1 MVAGGT
7 YSVIEKGEGGGT
19 VTPVEPEGDEVTVA
33 QALEVIAALAEN
45 GKTESVYTVT
55 GYVTNIKTAYSSQYN
70 NITLEI
76 ADTKGGTPILT
87 LFRVKP
93 NADSD
98 QAVVAGDKVQ
108 AVGQLQRYVAN
119 GNETPEM
126 VAGGTYSV
134 IEKGEGGGTTP
145 VQPTGD
151 EISVSDA
158 LTLINGLT
166 ENGKTDVTY
175 TIMGY
180 VVAITT
186 EYSDQYN
193 NITFTIADT
202 KGGTVT
208 VTVFRVKPTSDSDK
222 AVAVGDKIVVTGQ
235 LQRYVANGKETPETV
250 AGATF
255 YIIEKGEGGGS
266 VTPANPNYYQKVTT
280 PIANWA
286 GRYLIVYEPKGLA
299 FNGGLDQLDAA
310 GNSIEVEIEN
320 DRIAV
325 TDETKAAE
333 FTIAAYGKGY
343 SIKSASGRY
352 IGQEDNKNGLKAY
365 KSDEILNL
373 IALDA
378 DGAVIKSAGAYLRY
392 NAASN
397 NRRFRYYQSSTYTR
411 QKTVQLYRIMDGS
424 ETPVTPQPTG
434 NEITVAKALEVING
448 LASGATSTADY
459 TVTGY
464 VTNVKTAY
472 SADYNNVTLEI
483 ADTKGGSPILT
494 LFRVKPNAEADKT
507 VAVGDKVTATGKLQR
522 YAANGNETPEM
533 AAGGTYSVIEKGEGG
548 GTTPTPVNPEGEE
561 VNVAKALEI
570 LAGLASGAKTDAK
583 YTVTGYVTSIKDQY
597 SDQYNNIS
605 IYIGDTK
612 NATDVLL
619 LYRVKPNA
627 DADKQVAVGD
637 KVTAVVQLYR
647 YQQAS
652 GDLME
657 TVAGG
662 TYSVIEKNDGTDGPD
677 PVDPV
682 DPAKDAI
689 SVADALAAI
698 AGLAE
703 NGKTE
708 SVCKVVG
715 YVIAVTDPFNSQYG
729 NITFTI
735 GDTKDAT
742 STLTLFRVKPNA
754 DSDKEV
760 KSGDRVVAVGQLQRF
775 VKDGKETPEMV
786 AGGTYSVVPETALE
800 DAELNSGD
808 GKFVIDGQLVIIRG
822 GIWYNAQG
830 LILRR

>member
-1 MVAGGT
+1 
-7 YSVIEKGEGGGT
+7 
-19 VTPVEPEGDEVTVA
+19 
-33 QALEVIAALAEN
+33 
-45 GKTESVYTVT
+45 
-55 GYVTNIKTAYSSQYN
+55 
-70 NITLEI
+70 
-76 ADTKGGTPILT
+76 
-87 LFRVKP
+87 
-93 NADSD
+93 
-98 QAVVAGDKVQ
+98 
-108 AVGQLQRYVAN
+108 
-119 GNETPEM
+119 
-126 VAGGTYSV
+126 
-134 IEKGEGGGTTP
+134 
-145 VQPTGD
+145 
-151 EISVSDA
+151 
-158 LTLINGLT
+158 
-166 ENGKTDVTY
+166 
-175 TIMGY
+175 
-180 VVAITT
+180 
-186 EYSDQYN
+186 
-193 NITFTIADT
+193 
-202 KGGTVT
+202 
-208 VTVFRVKPTSDSDK
+208 
-222 AVAVGDKIVVTGQ
+222 
-235 LQRYVANGKETPETV
+235 
-250 AGATF
+250 
-255 YIIEKGEGGGS
+255 
-266 VTPANPNYYQKVTT
+266 
-280 PIANWA
+280 
-286 GRYLIVYEPKGLA
+286 
-299 FNGGLDQLDAA
+299 
-310 GNSIEVEIEN
+310 
-320 DRIAV
+320 
-325 TDETKAAE
+325 
-333 FTIAAYGKGY
+333 
-343 SIKSASGRY
+343 
-352 IGQEDNKNGLKAY
+352 
-365 KSDEILNL
+365 
-373 IALDA
+373 
-378 DGAVIKSAGAYLRY
+378 
-392 NAASN
+392 
-397 NRRFRYYQSSTYTR
+397 
-411 QKTVQLYRIMDGS
+411 MDGS
-424 ETPVTPQPTG
+424 ETPVTPPQPTG
-434 NEITVAKALEVING
+434 NELTVAQALETISG

-507 VAVGDKVTATGKLQR
+507 VAVGDKVTATGRLQR

-742 STLTLFRVKPNA
+742 STLTLFRVKPTA
-754 DSDKEV
+754 EADKEV
-760 KSGDRVVAVGQLQRF
+760 KAGDRVVAVGQLQRF

-800 DAELNSGD
+800 DVKLNSND
-808 GKFVIDGQLVIIRG
+808 GKFVIDGQLVIIRD

-830 LILRR
+830 IVIRR

>member
-1 MVAGGT
+1 
-7 YSVIEKGEGGGT
+7 
-19 VTPVEPEGDEVTVA
+19 
-33 QALEVIAALAEN
+33 LEV
-45 GKTESVYTVT
+45 
-55 GYVTNIKTAYSSQYN
+55 
-70 NITLEI
+70 

-98 QAVVAGDKVQ
+98 QQVAVGDKVT

-119 GNETPEM
+119 NTETPEM

-134 IEKGEGGGTTP
+134 IEKGGGTTP
-145 VQPTGD
+145 V
-151 EISVSDA
+151 
-158 LTLINGLT
+158 
-166 ENGKTDVTY
+166 
-175 TIMGY
+175 
-180 VVAITT
+180 
-186 EYSDQYN
+186 
-193 NITFTIADT
+193 
-202 KGGTVT
+202 
-208 VTVFRVKPTSDSDK
+208 
-222 AVAVGDKIVVTGQ
+222 
-235 LQRYVANGKETPETV
+235 
-250 AGATF
+250 
-255 YIIEKGEGGGS
+255 
-266 VTPANPNYYQKVTT
+266 NPV
-280 PIANWA
+280 
-286 GRYLIVYEPKGLA
+286 
-299 FNGGLDQLDAA
+299 
-310 GNSIEVEIEN
+310 
-320 DRIAV
+320 
-325 TDETKAAE
+325 
-333 FTIAAYGKGY
+333 
-343 SIKSASGRY
+343 
-352 IGQEDNKNGLKAY
+352 
-365 KSDEILNL
+365 
-373 IALDA
+373 
-378 DGAVIKSAGAYLRY
+378 
-392 NAASN
+392 
-397 NRRFRYYQSSTYTR
+397 
-411 QKTVQLYRIMDGS
+411 
-424 ETPVTPQPTG
+424 
-434 NEITVAKALEVING
+434 
-448 LASGATSTADY
+448 
-459 TVTGY
+459 
-464 VTNVKTAY
+464 
-472 SADYNNVTLEI
+472 
-483 ADTKGGSPILT
+483 
-494 LFRVKPNAEADKT
+494 
-507 VAVGDKVTATGKLQR
+507 
-522 YAANGNETPEM
+522 
-533 AAGGTYSVIEKGEGG
+533 
-548 GTTPTPVNPEGEE
+548 GEE
-561 VNVAKALEI
+561 VTVAQALEI
-570 LAGLASGAKTDAK
+570 LEGMASGAQTDAK
-583 YTVTGYVTSIKDQY
+583 YTVTGYVTSIKDVY

-605 IYIGDTK
+605 INIADTK
-612 NATDVLL
+612 GGTDVLL

-627 DADKQVAVGD
+627 DADKEVAVGD

-647 YQQAS
+647 YTLSS

-662 TYSVIEKNDGTDGPD
+662 TYSVIEKNDGTDGPDPVD

-760 KSGDRVVAVGQLQRF
+760 KAGDRVVAVGQLQRF